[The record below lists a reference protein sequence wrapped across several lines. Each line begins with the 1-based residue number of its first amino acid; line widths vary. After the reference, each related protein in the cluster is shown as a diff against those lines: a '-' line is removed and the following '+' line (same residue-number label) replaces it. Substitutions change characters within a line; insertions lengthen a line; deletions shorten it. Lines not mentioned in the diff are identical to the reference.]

1 MSDHIQT
8 SAIPGWIIS
17 TVRTHPKAPGVY
29 QGTEDCSSETEVST
43 MHIEKHFSSE
53 VSLVLY
59 FQRVEGILVGEHTSY
74 KDKRTG
80 EGALKKKVTTK
91 NCVFPVN

>member
-29 QGTEDCSSETEVST
+29 QGTEDCSSETEVSK
-43 MHIEKHFSSE
+43 MHIEKHFPSE
-53 VSLVLY
+53 VSLALY
-59 FQRVEGILVGEHTSY
+59 FQRVEGILVGEYTSY

-80 EGALKKKVTTK
+80 EGALKKKKSLLRTVY
-91 NCVFPVN
+91 FL

>member
-29 QGTEDCSSETEVST
+29 QGTEDCSSETEVSK
-43 MHIEKHFSSE
+43 MHIEKHFPKGWKGFWS
-53 VSLVLY
+53 VN
-59 FQRVEGILVGEHTSY
+59 ILAIRIKGQVKGH
-74 KDKRTG
+74 
-80 EGALKKKVTTK
+80 
-91 NCVFPVN
+91 